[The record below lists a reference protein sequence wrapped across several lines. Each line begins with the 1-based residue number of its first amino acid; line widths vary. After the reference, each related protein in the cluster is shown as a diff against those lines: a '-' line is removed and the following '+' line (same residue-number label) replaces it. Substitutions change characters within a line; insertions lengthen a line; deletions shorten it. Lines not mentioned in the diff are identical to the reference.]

1 MKRKTLIVV
10 ILAVLSIPAN
20 ISYAVENEALFEDTI
35 DSEVLDEIQD
45 DQLEDIESSVEIDAE
60 SGLEEASEEVKE
72 SDESTVSESVDQE
85 EVKES
90 SIEVTKTQNKE
101 AEVIASGQNGT
112 GFTWT
117 LYEDGVLVC
126 GGGTW
131 SGSFSAWYS
140 WRSQITKVIITDEID
155 PPNNSDGFS
164 TMFYN
169 CSNLIAVEGLEKLK
183 TGNAKS
189 FALMFYNCE
198 RLETIDLSSFDTSSS
213 TSFASMFENCVK
225 LETIDLSSFDTSS
238 STSFASM
245 FENCVKLEKIDCSKF
260 KTTNSINFSKMFAF
274 CRNVKELDVAN
285 FDVSKAINLSG
296 MFQGCNSISS
306 IDVSKFNTE
315 NTTNF
320 SSMFIGYKGT
330 QLDVSNF
337 NTEKTTDMS
346 FMFQNVSNIAEL
358 DVSNFQMKNVK
369 NMEYMFSAMTSLTN
383 LNLQGFDV
391 SNVEKISACFSGLAS
406 IERLD
411 LSHFVTNNLRE
422 AEYVFRNMTNLKELN
437 IDNWII
443 PSNVSVYKFFE
454 GTLSTKITIGSRVTL
469 NTLMYM
475 PDLSRGYV
483 WADTNDEII
492 DSDQLVA
499 FHNKNGVSNTY
510 RIEELHTLTFDT
522 IGGSEVDSQRS
533 IIGKNWIVPDI
544 PEKKGYIFDYWS
556 TDKDGENPYDFKTPI
571 SSSLILYA
579 QYTPAYTVSIPAT
592 INLNET
598 NQLKVVAEN
607 YVEAKTLIIST
618 DEKVSLRNI
627 HDSTR
632 ILEKEITKEKEYP
645 ESTNVLEVAGIK
657 KEENTLYIQ
666 QAEEKELAGTYE
678 GILNFTIDFY

>member
-20 ISYAVENEALFEDTI
+20 ISYAVENEVLFEDTI

-45 DQLEDIESSVEIDAE
+45 DQLEDIESSVEIGTE
-60 SGLEEASEEVKE
+60 SGLEEALEEVKE
-72 SDESTVSESVDQE
+72 SDEPTVSESVDQE

-225 LETIDLSSFDTSS
+225 LE
-238 STSFASM
+238 
-245 FENCVKLEKIDCSKF
+245 KIDCSKF

-337 NTEKTTDMS
+337 NTEKATDMS

>member
-20 ISYAVENEALFEDTI
+20 ISYAVENEVLFEDTI

-45 DQLEDIESSVEIDAE
+45 DQLEDIESSMEIDAE
-60 SGLEEASEEVKE
+60 SGLEESSEEVKE
-72 SDESTVSESVDQE
+72 SDEPTVSESVDQE

-189 FALMFYNCE
+189 FAYMFYNCE
-198 RLETIDLSSFDTSSS
+198 SLEMIDVSSFDTSSS
-213 TSFASMFENCVK
+213 TSFAYMFYNCES
-225 LETIDLSSFDTSS
+225 LEMIDVSIFDTSS
-238 STSFASM
+238 STNFASM
-245 FENCVKLEKIDCSKF
+245 FAL
-260 KTTNSINFSKMFAF
+260 

-285 FDVSKAINLSG
+285 FDVSKAIDLSG
-296 MFQGCNSISS
+296 IFQGCRSISS

-320 SSMFIGYKGT
+320 RSMFVGYTGEK
-330 QLDVSNF
+330 LNVSNF
-337 NTEKTTDMS
+337 NTEKATDMS
-346 FMFQNVSNIAEL
+346 FMFQNVSNITEL
-358 DVSNFQMKNVK
+358 DVSNFQTKNVL
-369 NMEYMFSAMTSLTN
+369 NMEYMFSGMTSLKK
-383 LNLQGFDV
+383 LNLKGFDV

-678 GILNFTIDFY
+678 GILNFTIDF

>member
-1 MKRKTLIVV
+1 MKRKTLIVM
-10 ILAVLSIPAN
+10 ILVGLSIPAN
-20 ISYAVENEALFEDTI
+20 ISYAVENEVLFEDTI

-90 SIEVTKTQNKE
+90 SIEVIKTQNKE

-225 LETIDLSSFDTSS
+225 LE
-238 STSFASM
+238 
-245 FENCVKLEKIDCSKF
+245 KIDCSKF

-337 NTEKTTDMS
+337 NTEKATDMS

-358 DVSNFQMKNVK
+358 DVSNFQMKKVK

>member
-1 MKRKTLIVV
+1 M
-10 ILAVLSIPAN
+10 ILVGLSIPAN
-20 ISYAVENEALFEDTI
+20 ISYAVENEVLFEDTI

-60 SGLEEASEEVKE
+60 SGLEESSEEVKE
-72 SDESTVSESVDQE
+72 SDEPTVSESVDQE

-225 LETIDLSSFDTSS
+225 LE
-238 STSFASM
+238 
-245 FENCVKLEKIDCSKF
+245 KIDCSKF

-337 NTEKTTDMS
+337 NTEKATDMS

-607 YVEAKTLIIST
+607 YVEAKTLIISI

>member
-20 ISYAVENEALFEDTI
+20 ISYAVENEVLFEDTI

-72 SDESTVSESVDQE
+72 SDDPTVSESVDQE

-213 TSFASMFENCVK
+213 TSFAY
-225 LETIDLSSFDTSS
+225 
-238 STSFASM
+238 M

-337 NTEKTTDMS
+337 NTEKATDMS

-533 IIGKNWIVPDI
+533 IIGKNWIVPDV

>member
-20 ISYAVENEALFEDTI
+20 ISYAVENEVLFEDTI

-72 SDESTVSESVDQE
+72 SDDPTVSESVDQE

-155 PPNNSDGFS
+155 PPNNSDRFS

-169 CSNLIAVEGLEKLK
+169 CSNLIADEGLEKLK

-198 RLETIDLSSFDTSSS
+198 R
-213 TSFASMFENCVK
+213 

-337 NTEKTTDMS
+337 NTEKATDMS

-533 IIGKNWIVPDI
+533 IIGKNWVVPDI

-571 SSSLILYA
+571 SSSLTLYA

>member
-20 ISYAVENEALFEDTI
+20 ISYAVGNEVLFEDTI

-225 LETIDLSSFDTSS
+225 LE
-238 STSFASM
+238 
-245 FENCVKLEKIDCSKF
+245 KIDCSKF

-337 NTEKTTDMS
+337 NTEKATDMS

-533 IIGKNWIVPDI
+533 IIGKNWIVPDV

-632 ILEKEITKEKEYP
+632 ILEKKITKEKEYP

-678 GILNFTIDFY
+678 VILNFTIDFY

>member
-20 ISYAVENEALFEDTI
+20 ISYAVENEVLFEDTI

-45 DQLEDIESSVEIDAE
+45 DQLEDIESSMEIDAE
-60 SGLEEASEEVKE
+60 SGLEESSEEVKE
-72 SDESTVSESVDQE
+72 SDEPTVSESVDQE

-189 FALMFYNCE
+189 FAYMFYNCE
-198 RLETIDLSSFDTSSS
+198 SLETIDVSSFDTSSS
-213 TSFASMFENCVK
+213 TSFAYMFYNCES
-225 LETIDLSSFDTSS
+225 LEMIDVSSFDTSS
-238 STSFASM
+238 STSFAYMFYNCKSLETIDVSIFDTSSSTNFASM
-245 FENCVKLEKIDCSKF
+245 FAL
-260 KTTNSINFSKMFAF
+260 

-285 FDVSKAINLSG
+285 FDVSKAIDLSG
-296 MFQGCNSISS
+296 IFQGCRSISS

-320 SSMFIGYKGT
+320 RSMFVGYTGEK
-330 QLDVSNF
+330 LNVSNF
-337 NTEKTTDMS
+337 NTEKATDMS
-346 FMFQNVSNIAEL
+346 FMFQNVSNITEL
-358 DVSNFQMKNVK
+358 DVSNFQTKNVL
-369 NMEYMFSAMTSLTN
+369 NMEYMFSGMTSLKK
-383 LNLQGFDV
+383 LNLKGFDV

>member
-1 MKRKTLIVV
+1 MKRKTLIVM
-10 ILAVLSIPAN
+10 ILVGLSIPAN
-20 ISYAVENEALFEDTI
+20 ISYAVENEVLFEDTI

-60 SGLEEASEEVKE
+60 SGLEESSEEVKE

-90 SIEVTKTQNKE
+90 SIEVIKTQNKE

-183 TGNAKS
+183 TGNAK
-189 FALMFYNCE
+189 
-198 RLETIDLSSFDTSSS
+198 
-213 TSFASMFENCVK
+213 
-225 LETIDLSSFDTSS
+225 
-238 STSFASM
+238 SFASM

-571 SSSLILYA
+571 SSSLILYG
-579 QYTPAYTVSIPAT
+579 QYTPAYTVSIPAI

>member
-1 MKRKTLIVV
+1 MKRKTLIVM
-10 ILAVLSIPAN
+10 ILVGLSIPAN
-20 ISYAVENEALFEDTI
+20 ISYAVENEVLFEDTI

-60 SGLEEASEEVKE
+60 SGLEESSEEVKE
-72 SDESTVSESVDQE
+72 SDEPTVSESVDQE

-225 LETIDLSSFDTSS
+225 LE
-238 STSFASM
+238 
-245 FENCVKLEKIDCSKF
+245 KIDCSKF

-337 NTEKTTDMS
+337 NTEKATDMS

-607 YVEAKTLIIST
+607 YVEAKTLIISI

>member
-1 MKRKTLIVV
+1 M
-10 ILAVLSIPAN
+10 ILVGLSIPAN
-20 ISYAVENEALFEDTI
+20 ISYAVENEVLFEDTI

-60 SGLEEASEEVKE
+60 SGLEESSEEVKE

-90 SIEVTKTQNKE
+90 SIEVIKTQNKE

-225 LETIDLSSFDTSS
+225 LE
-238 STSFASM
+238 
-245 FENCVKLEKIDCSKF
+245 KIDCSKF
-260 KTTNSINFSKMFAF
+260 KTTNSINFSEMFAF

>member
-20 ISYAVENEALFEDTI
+20 ISYAVENEVLFEDTI

-60 SGLEEASEEVKE
+60 SGLEESSEEVKE
-72 SDESTVSESVDQE
+72 SDEPTVSESVDQE

-225 LETIDLSSFDTSS
+225 LE
-238 STSFASM
+238 
-245 FENCVKLEKIDCSKF
+245 KIDCSKF

-337 NTEKTTDMS
+337 NTEKATDMS

>member
-1 MKRKTLIVV
+1 MKRKTLIVM
-10 ILAVLSIPAN
+10 ILVGLSIPAN
-20 ISYAVENEALFEDTI
+20 ISYAVENEVLFEDTI

-90 SIEVTKTQNKE
+90 SIEVIKTQNKE

-225 LETIDLSSFDTSS
+225 LE
-238 STSFASM
+238 
-245 FENCVKLEKIDCSKF
+245 KIDCSKF

-337 NTEKTTDMS
+337 NTEKATDMS

-469 NTLMYM
+469 NPLMYM

>member
-20 ISYAVENEALFEDTI
+20 ISYAVENEVLFEDTI

-45 DQLEDIESSVEIDAE
+45 DQLEDIESSMEIDAE
-60 SGLEEASEEVKE
+60 SGLEESSEEVKE
-72 SDESTVSESVDQE
+72 SDEPTVSESVDQE

-189 FALMFYNCE
+189 FAYMFYNCE
-198 RLETIDLSSFDTSSS
+198 SLETIDVSSFDTSSS
-213 TSFASMFENCVK
+213 TSFAYMFYNCK
-225 LETIDLSSFDTSS
+225 SLEIIDVSIFDTSS
-238 STSFASM
+238 STNFASM
-245 FENCVKLEKIDCSKF
+245 FAL
-260 KTTNSINFSKMFAF
+260 

-285 FDVSKAINLSG
+285 FDVSKAIDLSG
-296 MFQGCNSISS
+296 IFQGCRSISS

-320 SSMFIGYKGT
+320 RSMFVGYTGEK
-330 QLDVSNF
+330 LNVSNF
-337 NTEKTTDMS
+337 NTEKATDMS
-346 FMFQNVSNIAEL
+346 FMFQNVSNITEL
-358 DVSNFQMKNVK
+358 DVSNFQTKNVL
-369 NMEYMFSAMTSLTN
+369 NMEYMFSGMTSLKK
-383 LNLQGFDV
+383 LNLKGFDV

-632 ILEKEITKEKEYP
+632 IL
-645 ESTNVLEVAGIK
+645 
-657 KEENTLYIQ
+657 
-666 QAEEKELAGTYE
+666 
-678 GILNFTIDFY
+678 

>member
-1 MKRKTLIVV
+1 M
-10 ILAVLSIPAN
+10 ILVGLSIPAN
-20 ISYAVENEALFEDTI
+20 ISYAVENEVLFEDTI

-90 SIEVTKTQNKE
+90 SIEVIKTQNKE

-225 LETIDLSSFDTSS
+225 LE
-238 STSFASM
+238 
-245 FENCVKLEKIDCSKF
+245 KIDCSKF

-337 NTEKTTDMS
+337 NTEKATDMS

>member
-1 MKRKTLIVV
+1 MKRKTLIVM
-10 ILAVLSIPAN
+10 ILVGLSIPAN
-20 ISYAVENEALFEDTI
+20 ISYAVENEVLFEDTI

-90 SIEVTKTQNKE
+90 SIEVIKTQNKE

-225 LETIDLSSFDTSS
+225 LE
-238 STSFASM
+238 
-245 FENCVKLEKIDCSKF
+245 KIDCSKF

-337 NTEKTTDMS
+337 NTEKATDMS

>member
-20 ISYAVENEALFEDTI
+20 ISYAVENEVLFEDTI

-45 DQLEDIESSVEIDAE
+45 DQLEDIESSMEIDAE
-60 SGLEEASEEVKE
+60 SGLEESSEEVKE
-72 SDESTVSESVDQE
+72 SDEPTVSESVDQE

-189 FALMFYNCE
+189 FAYMFYNCE
-198 RLETIDLSSFDTSSS
+198 SLETIDVSSFDTSSS
-213 TSFASMFENCVK
+213 TSFAYMFYNCES
-225 LETIDLSSFDTSS
+225 LEMIDVSSFDTSS
-238 STSFASM
+238 STSFAYMFYNCKSLETIDVSIFDTSSSTNFASM
-245 FENCVKLEKIDCSKF
+245 FAL
-260 KTTNSINFSKMFAF
+260 

-285 FDVSKAINLSG
+285 FDVSKAIDLSG
-296 MFQGCNSISS
+296 IFQGCRSISS

-320 SSMFIGYKGT
+320 RSMFVGYTGEK
-330 QLDVSNF
+330 LNVSNF
-337 NTEKTTDMS
+337 NTEKATDMS
-346 FMFQNVSNIAEL
+346 FMFQNVSNITEL
-358 DVSNFQMKNVK
+358 DVSNFQTKNVL
-369 NMEYMFSAMTSLTN
+369 NMEYMFSGMTSLKK
-383 LNLQGFDV
+383 LNLKGFDV

-678 GILNFTIDFY
+678 GILNFTIDF

>member
-1 MKRKTLIVV
+1 MKRKTLIVM
-10 ILAVLSIPAN
+10 ILVGLSIPAN
-20 ISYAVENEALFEDTI
+20 ISYAVENEVLFEDTI

-60 SGLEEASEEVKE
+60 SGLEESSEEVKE

-90 SIEVTKTQNKE
+90 SIEVIKTQNKE

-225 LETIDLSSFDTSS
+225 LE
-238 STSFASM
+238 
-245 FENCVKLEKIDCSKF
+245 KIDCSKF
-260 KTTNSINFSKMFAF
+260 KTTNSINFSEMFAF

>member
-1 MKRKTLIVV
+1 
-10 ILAVLSIPAN
+10 
-20 ISYAVENEALFEDTI
+20 
-35 DSEVLDEIQD
+35 
-45 DQLEDIESSVEIDAE
+45 
-60 SGLEEASEEVKE
+60 
-72 SDESTVSESVDQE
+72 
-85 EVKES
+85 
-90 SIEVTKTQNKE
+90 
-101 AEVIASGQNGT
+101 
-112 GFTWT
+112 
-117 LYEDGVLVC
+117 
-126 GGGTW
+126 
-131 SGSFSAWYS
+131 
-140 WRSQITKVIITDEID
+140 
-155 PPNNSDGFS
+155 
-164 TMFYN
+164 
-169 CSNLIAVEGLEKLK
+169 
-183 TGNAKS
+183 
-189 FALMFYNCE
+189 
-198 RLETIDLSSFDTSSS
+198 
-213 TSFASMFENCVK
+213 
-225 LETIDLSSFDTSS
+225 
-238 STSFASM
+238 
-245 FENCVKLEKIDCSKF
+245 
-260 KTTNSINFSKMFAF
+260 
-274 CRNVKELDVAN
+274 
-285 FDVSKAINLSG
+285 
-296 MFQGCNSISS
+296 
-306 IDVSKFNTE
+306 
-315 NTTNF
+315 
-320 SSMFIGYKGT
+320 
-330 QLDVSNF
+330 
-337 NTEKTTDMS
+337 
-346 FMFQNVSNIAEL
+346 
-358 DVSNFQMKNVK
+358 
-369 NMEYMFSAMTSLTN
+369 MEYMFSGMTSLKK
-383 LNLQGFDV
+383 LNLKGFDV

-632 ILEKEITKEKEYP
+632 ILEKVITKEKEYL

-657 KEENTLYIQ
+657 KEENILYIQ

-678 GILNFTIDFY
+678 GILNFTVDFY

>member
-20 ISYAVENEALFEDTI
+20 ISYAVENEVLFEDTI

-45 DQLEDIESSVEIDAE
+45 DQLEDIESSMEIDAE
-60 SGLEEASEEVKE
+60 SGLEESSEEVKE
-72 SDESTVSESVDQE
+72 SDEPTVSESVDQE

-183 TGNAKS
+183 TGDAKS

-198 RLETIDLSSFDTSSS
+198 NLETIDVSSFDTSSSTSFAYMFYNCESLEMIDLSSFDTSSS
-213 TSFASMFENCVK
+213 TSFAYMFYNCK
-225 LETIDLSSFDTSS
+225 SLETIDVSIFDTSS
-238 STSFASM
+238 STNFASM
-245 FENCVKLEKIDCSKF
+245 FAL
-260 KTTNSINFSKMFAF
+260 

-285 FDVSKAINLSG
+285 FDVSKAIDLSG
-296 MFQGCNSISS
+296 IFQGCRSISS

-320 SSMFIGYKGT
+320 RSMFVGYTGEK
-330 QLDVSNF
+330 LNVSNF
-337 NTEKTTDMS
+337 NTEKATDMS
-346 FMFQNVSNIAEL
+346 FMFQNVSNITEL
-358 DVSNFQMKNVK
+358 DVSNFQTKNVL
-369 NMEYMFSAMTSLTN
+369 NMEYMFSGMTSLKK
-383 LNLQGFDV
+383 LNLKGFDV
-391 SNVEKISACFSGLAS
+391 SKVQKMAACFSGMAS
-406 IERLD
+406 IEQLD
-411 LSHFVTNNLRE
+411 LSHFVTSSLRE
-422 AEYVFRNMTNLKELN
+422 VEYMFRNMKNLKDLN
-437 IDNWII
+437 IDNWDLSSTI
-443 PSNVSVYKFFE
+443 SFYNFFE
-454 GTLSTKITIGSRVTL
+454 GTLPARITIGSGVTL
-469 NTLMYM
+469 HTIMYI
-475 PDLSRGYV
+475 PNLSRGYV

>member
-1 MKRKTLIVV
+1 MKRKTLIVM
-10 ILAVLSIPAN
+10 ILVGLSIPAN
-20 ISYAVENEALFEDTI
+20 ISYAVENEVLFEDTI

-60 SGLEEASEEVKE
+60 SGLEESSEEVKE
-72 SDESTVSESVDQE
+72 SDEPTVSESVDQE

-90 SIEVTKTQNKE
+90 SIEVIKTQNKE

-225 LETIDLSSFDTSS
+225 LE
-238 STSFASM
+238 
-245 FENCVKLEKIDCSKF
+245 KIDCSKF

-337 NTEKTTDMS
+337 NTEKATDMS

>member
-20 ISYAVENEALFEDTI
+20 ISYAVENEVLFEDTI

-72 SDESTVSESVDQE
+72 SDDPTVSESVDQE

-225 LETIDLSSFDTSS
+225 LE
-238 STSFASM
+238 
-245 FENCVKLEKIDCSKF
+245 KIDCSKF

-337 NTEKTTDMS
+337 NTEKATDMS

-618 DEKVSLRNI
+618 DKKVSLRNI

>member
-1 MKRKTLIVV
+1 MKRKTLIVM
-10 ILAVLSIPAN
+10 ILVGLSIPAN
-20 ISYAVENEALFEDTI
+20 ISYAVENEVLFEDTI

-60 SGLEEASEEVKE
+60 SGLEESSEEVKE
-72 SDESTVSESVDQE
+72 SDEPTVSESVDQE

-101 AEVIASGQNGT
+101 AEIIASGQNGT

-225 LETIDLSSFDTSS
+225 LE
-238 STSFASM
+238 
-245 FENCVKLEKIDCSKF
+245 KIDCSKF

-337 NTEKTTDMS
+337 NTEKATDMS

>member
-20 ISYAVENEALFEDTI
+20 ISYAVENEVLFEDTI

-72 SDESTVSESVDQE
+72 SDDPTVSESVDQE

-225 LETIDLSSFDTSS
+225 LE
-238 STSFASM
+238 
-245 FENCVKLEKIDCSKF
+245 KIDCSKF

-337 NTEKTTDMS
+337 NTEKATDMS

>member
-20 ISYAVENEALFEDTI
+20 ISYAVENEVLFEDTI

-45 DQLEDIESSVEIDAE
+45 DQLDDIESSVEIDAE

-72 SDESTVSESVDQE
+72 SDDPTVSESVDQE

-183 TGNAKS
+183 TGDAKS

-198 RLETIDLSSFDTSSS
+198 R
-213 TSFASMFENCVK
+213 

-337 NTEKTTDMS
+337 NTEKATDMS

>member
-198 RLETIDLSSFDTSSS
+198 R
-213 TSFASMFENCVK
+213 

>member
-1 MKRKTLIVV
+1 KTLIVV

-20 ISYAVENEALFEDTI
+20 ISYAVENEVLFEDTI

-45 DQLEDIESSVEIDAE
+45 DQLEDIESSMEIDAE
-60 SGLEEASEEVKE
+60 SGLEESSEEVKE
-72 SDESTVSESVDQE
+72 SDEPTVSESVDQE

-189 FALMFYNCE
+189 FAYMFYNCE
-198 RLETIDLSSFDTSSS
+198 SLETIDVSSFDTSSS
-213 TSFASMFENCVK
+213 TSFAYMFYNCES
-225 LETIDLSSFDTSS
+225 LEMIDVSSFDTSS
-238 STSFASM
+238 STSFAYMFYNCKSLETIDVSIFDTSSSTNFASM
-245 FENCVKLEKIDCSKF
+245 FAL
-260 KTTNSINFSKMFAF
+260 

-285 FDVSKAINLSG
+285 FDVSKAIDLSG
-296 MFQGCNSISS
+296 IFQGCRSISS

-320 SSMFIGYKGT
+320 RSMFVGYTGEK
-330 QLDVSNF
+330 LNVSNF
-337 NTEKTTDMS
+337 NTEKATDMS
-346 FMFQNVSNIAEL
+346 FMFQNVSNITEL
-358 DVSNFQMKNVK
+358 DVSNFQTKNVL
-369 NMEYMFSAMTSLTN
+369 NMEYMFSGMTSLKK
-383 LNLQGFDV
+383 LNLKGFDV

-657 KEENTLYIQ
+657 KEENT
-666 QAEEKELAGTYE
+666 
-678 GILNFTIDFY
+678 

>member
-10 ILAVLSIPAN
+10 ILAVLSIPAS
-20 ISYAVENEALFEDTI
+20 ISYAVENEVLFEDTI

-72 SDESTVSESVDQE
+72 SDDPTVSESVDQE

-90 SIEVTKTQNKE
+90 SIEVAQTQNKE
-101 AEVIASGQNGT
+101 AEVIASGKNGT

-131 SGSFSAWYS
+131 SGTFSGWYS
-140 WRSQITKVIITDEID
+140 WRRQITKVIITDEID

-189 FALMFYNCE
+189 FAYMFYNCE
-198 RLETIDLSSFDTSSS
+198 SLEMIDLSSFDTSSS
-213 TSFASMFENCVK
+213 TSFASMFA
-225 LETIDLSSFDTSS
+225 L
-238 STSFASM
+238 
-245 FENCVKLEKIDCSKF
+245 
-260 KTTNSINFSKMFAF
+260 

-285 FDVSKAINLSG
+285 FDVSKAIDLSEI
-296 MFQGCNSISS
+296 FRGCRSISS

-320 SSMFIGYKGT
+320 RSMFAGYTGEK
-330 QLDVSNF
+330 LDVSNF
-337 NTEKTTDMS
+337 NTEKATDMS
-346 FMFQNVSNIAEL
+346 FMFQNVSNITEL
-358 DVSNFQMKNVK
+358 NVSNFQTKNVL
-369 NMEYMFSAMTSLTN
+369 NMEYMFSGMTSLKK
-383 LNLQGFDV
+383 LNLKGFDV
-391 SNVEKISACFSGLAS
+391 SKVQKMAACFSGMAS
-406 IERLD
+406 IEQLD
-411 LSHFVTNNLRE
+411 LSHFVTSSLRE
-422 AEYVFRNMTNLKELN
+422 VEYMFRNMKNLKGLN
-437 IDNWII
+437 IDNWDL
-443 PSNVSVYKFFE
+443 SSVISFYNFFE
-454 GTLSTKITIGSRVTL
+454 GTLPARITIGSGVTL
-469 NTLMYM
+469 HTIMYI
-475 PDLSRGYV
+475 PNLSSGYV
-483 WADTNDEII
+483 WADKEDEII
-492 DSDQLVA
+492 ASDELVY
-499 FHNKNGVSNTY
+499 FHNTSGVSNTY

-522 IGGSEVDSQRS
+522 TGGTGIDSQRS
-533 IIGKNWIVPDI
+533 IAGKKWVVPDI

-571 SSSLILYA
+571 SSSLTLYA
-579 QYTPAYTVSIPAT
+579 QYTPAYIVSIPAT

-645 ESTNVLEVAGIK
+645 ESTNVLEVAGIN
-657 KEENTLYIQ
+657 KEENILYIQ

-678 GILNFTIDFY
+678 GILNFTVDFY

>member
-20 ISYAVENEALFEDTI
+20 ISYAVENEVLYEDTI
-35 DSEVLDEIQD
+35 DSEVLDEVQD

-60 SGLEEASEEVKE
+60 SGLEEGSEEVKE
-72 SDESTVSESVDQE
+72 SDEPTVSESSDQE
-85 EVKES
+85 EVRGS
-90 SIEVTKTQNKE
+90 SIEVTQTQNKE
-101 AEVIASGQNGT
+101 AEVLASGQNGT

-126 GGGTW
+126 GGGSW
-131 SGSFSAWYS
+131 SGTFSGWYS
-140 WRSQITKVIITDEID
+140 WRRQITKVIITDEID

-183 TGNAKS
+183 TWNAKS

-198 RLETIDLSSFDTSSS
+198 
-213 TSFASMFENCVK
+213 N

-245 FENCVKLEKIDCSKF
+245 FENCVKLEKIDCSNF
-260 KTTNSINFSKMFAF
+260 KTTNSIDFSKMFAF

-337 NTEKTTDMS
+337 NTEKATDMS

>member
-1 MKRKTLIVV
+1 MKRKTLIVM
-10 ILAVLSIPAN
+10 ILVGLSIPAN
-20 ISYAVENEALFEDTI
+20 ISYAVENEVLFEDTI

-60 SGLEEASEEVKE
+60 SGLEESSEEVKE
-72 SDESTVSESVDQE
+72 SDEPTVSESVDQE

-225 LETIDLSSFDTSS
+225 LE
-238 STSFASM
+238 
-245 FENCVKLEKIDCSKF
+245 KIDCSKF

-337 NTEKTTDMS
+337 NTEKATDMS